1 MKLVEIKD
9 HKNSTNL
16 PTNTKKCYEEQ
27 AVARFPLYNPKKHIF
42 KKKTRLTR
50 KQKCTDNAKHAHEFT
65 TKSN

>member
-9 HKNSTNL
+9 YKNSSTL
-16 PTNTKKCYEEQ
+16 PTNTKKHYEHQ
-27 AVARFPLYNPKKHIF
+27 ADNRFDLYNPKKHIF

-50 KQKCTDNAKHAHEFT
+50 KQKRPNHPKPDHEST